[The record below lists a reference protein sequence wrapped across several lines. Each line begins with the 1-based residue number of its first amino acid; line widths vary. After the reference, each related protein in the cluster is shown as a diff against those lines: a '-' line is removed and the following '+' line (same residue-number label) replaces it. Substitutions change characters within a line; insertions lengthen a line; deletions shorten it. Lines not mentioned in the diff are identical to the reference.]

1 MTDPGHMKKEKDAYG
16 PCLRISGLFTGEV
29 MNMAGFVPKD
39 KMSKKAQKE
48 LNSKRRVIWEV
59 RPVTKTVESK
69 KIYSRKR
76 RARNR
81 KDADPGLVY
90 TAGAAGN
97 VRQSCRHPRP
107 APAVS
112 GLLNGKK
119 RLTDRGAPAL
129 S

>member
-1 MTDPGHMKKEKDAYG
+1 
-16 PCLRISGLFTGEV
+16 
-29 MNMAGFVPKD
+29 MAGFVPKD

-81 KDADPGLVY
+81 EDADPGLVY

-107 APAVS
+107 ASAEIRSPERQKTLDGQGGS
-112 GLLNGKK
+112 CFIIKTENGAGKQI
-119 RLTDRGAPAL
+119 A
-129 S
+129 

>member
-1 MTDPGHMKKEKDAYG
+1 MTDPAHIKKEKDACA

-81 KDADPGLVY
+81 EDADPGFAYAVW
-90 TAGAAGN
+90 AAGC
-97 VRQSCRHPRP
+97 VRP
-107 APAVS
+107 AVCGRPRQKS
-112 GLLNGKK
+112 GLPNGKK

>member
-1 MTDPGHMKKEKDAYG
+1 
-16 PCLRISGLFTGEV
+16 
-29 MNMAGFVPKD
+29 MAGFVPKD

-59 RPVTKTVESK
+59 RPVTKT
-69 KIYSRKR
+69 
-76 RARNR
+76 
-81 KDADPGLVY
+81 
-90 TAGAAGN
+90 AAGN